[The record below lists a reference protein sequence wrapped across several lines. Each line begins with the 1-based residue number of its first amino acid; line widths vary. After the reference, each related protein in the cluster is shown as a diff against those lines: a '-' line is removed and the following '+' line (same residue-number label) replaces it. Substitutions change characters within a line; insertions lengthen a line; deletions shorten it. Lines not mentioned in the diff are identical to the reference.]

1 MCYLLEVLFLRNS
14 ADGVL
19 IFVSFDMCNLYPK
32 AVQKKTAHSSVGAK
46 ISNSL

>member
-1 MCYLLEVLFLRNS
+1 MCYLLEVLSLRNF

-32 AVQKKTAHSSVGAK
+32 AVQKKRQHTPLLCGGK
-46 ISNSL
+46 NQ